1 MSLVT
6 RVRKVKEGSRE
17 QTDAHFIWFI
27 AKYADL
33 CNLCFNWPDLPLI
46 KLQKTKTWR
55 WIWPIWIFKTQV
67 LKWTSSKQTKIR
79 QTAAHVSNY
88 CDAWGKCS
96 NVDRHSNSQPSYLH
110 LDMQFAFRDFRYGIV
125 NMTNTEKQKNW
136 HFLKPK
142 GDIYKLFI
150 SFDQYL
156 KPSSSLKSKANLIGR
171 PLLYNNNKDRTK
183 TNLRNQKE
191 GQTV

>member
-6 RVRKVKEGSRE
+6 RVRKVKQGSRE
-17 QTDAHFIWFI
+17 QTDARFIWFI

-67 LKWTSSKQTKIR
+67 LKWTSSKQTKSDKLLLMFPII
-79 QTAAHVSNY
+79 TML
-88 CDAWGKCS
+88 WGKCS
-96 NVDRHSNSQPSYLH
+96 NVVWHSYSQPSYLH

-125 NMTNTEKQKNW
+125 NMTNTEKQKKLTFPKAKRW
-136 HFLKPK
+136 HLQIVYFIWP
-142 GDIYKLFI
+142 IPQTKL
-150 SFDQYL
+150 
-156 KPSSSLKSKANLIGR
+156 
-171 PLLYNNNKDRTK
+171 
-183 TNLRNQKE
+183 
-191 GQTV
+191 